1 VKQFLAKVTIPI
13 RRHLYVYLAAFI
25 VVSIAVSSSLILKF
39 EADYPN
45 SQIQTVNDA
54 IWWST
59 VGISTI
65 GIGNIVPESDA
76 GRYLTLF
83 LMVVGVVIFSVI
95 TAKIAAFFT
104 EEEVRKDLD
113 KEINVIEKD
122 LNRVEKNIEGEV
134 AVDDRKIEKQ
144 LKVLQKRL
152 AKVEKSGK

>member
-1 VKQFLAKVTIPI
+1 M
-13 RRHLYVYLAAFI
+13 
-25 VVSIAVSSSLILKF
+25 
-39 EADYPN
+39 
-45 SQIQTVNDA
+45 
-54 IWWST
+54 
-59 VGISTI
+59 
-65 GIGNIVPESDA
+65 PESDA